1 MALSQVANQ
10 GENRRFEIGDSMIET
25 FIEGVRRGDYDIPE
39 PYWSYVGVAVAI
51 WIGIGAIFFVRAVL
65 EK

>member
-1 MALSQVANQ
+1 
-10 GENRRFEIGDSMIET
+10 MIET